1 MIVEFIIAFVSLSP
15 CRINKLRGNRLSCCG
30 QRPSVERHTP
40 FMQIRLLQLLCS
52 FTHYSAVLGR
62 EMILY
67 YLCAVQ
73 VLSDTMVLTEEDGAL
88 SLIVRVGDT
97 YPNQTL
103 DTIVRVYLYRWP
115 GHPLNKTAD
124 SRSKDYTVSPTT
136 KA

>member
-1 MIVEFIIAFVSLSP
+1 MIYSLW
-15 CRINKLRGNRLSCCG
+15 
-30 QRPSVERHTP
+30 
-40 FMQIRLLQLLCS
+40 
-52 FTHYSAVLGR
+52 
-62 EMILY
+62 
-67 YLCAVQ
+67 AVQ

-88 SLIVRVGDT
+88 SLILRVGDT

-115 GHPLNKTAD
+115 GHQLNQAAD

>member
-1 MIVEFIIAFVSLSP
+1 MIYSLW
-15 CRINKLRGNRLSCCG
+15 
-30 QRPSVERHTP
+30 
-40 FMQIRLLQLLCS
+40 
-52 FTHYSAVLGR
+52 
-62 EMILY
+62 
-67 YLCAVQ
+67 AVQ

-88 SLIVRVGDT
+88 SLILRVGDT

-115 GHPLNKTAD
+115 GHPLNQAAD